1 MNTRM
6 IAVLSLAAAGFA
18 FAETPDKF
26 VRYVESTGSQYV
38 DTGVTGRWNTK
49 IEAELEWKELGD
61 KTVIGSR
68 IDSGNTRLYFCHC
81 YNGTDT
87 RGYAVDGNMLTAQ
100 GAYDTVTWNSG
111 WICRWTKSRIYDYTA
126 AFSATN
132 GEGQATNTIK
142 VDGLDVWSKVS
153 DGLDT
158 GLNIHLF
165 ACNVGGTANYNSKAR
180 IYRMKIWQGPKDG
193 GDMTLQ
199 RDLVPCMKNGKAG
212 LYDAVSGDILYGSG
226 ADLVC
231 DEDSETPDEFVD
243 YVESTGCGY
252 IDTEINAQSGTSA
265 EIDLAVLT
273 TRARNKS
280 VLGAYTAD
288 GDKRFYLLYCNTGVM
303 RVGYGA
309 LSGEDATIYSVG
321 TRYLVE
327 SSLSSGTQTLERT
340 NIDESGEKK
349 TLYTGTNS
357 AEVDLEMP
365 LYLFACNKDGTADW
379 AGQYRLYGCKIRQ
392 GGALVRDF
400 KPCLKDG
407 EFALYDDVSKRIF
420 HMRRGF
426 LNGPVQAKEAKAKN
440 LVFVDYIESSG
451 WETLDTGVRA
461 RAGTRAKGDF
471 AYADVQGMRYD
482 RYRYLREPVNPTEH
496 RVYLGADN
504 PDEWPTYFFPV
515 SCKSQGESDNY
526 RWLYGDY
533 GSDSSAHGAYATTD
547 GSTKIQMVSEAK
559 HSFDASLMKGAQ
571 TIELDGT
578 NVWSLSNDTDF
589 DSGKNIHLFSS
600 GSRYRSAARCYGLEI
615 WQDGEKVRDFKPC
628 IYDNKAAL
636 YDTVT
641 QCVYLPSPYIPV
653 SKTGSIVLSGEEKP
667 AYYVEYVES
676 DGTIFVDTGITG
688 KSGTKGEFKM
698 QFKEKG
704 DLGFLETWNSSASTS
719 PYDMRRFYLW
729 HNYLSQNVFCIG
741 YGKFQSFSSSRA
753 INTDYTVS
761 SSLCTGALSVTVNGT
776 TWTQSDFTAV
786 DASATIDSGLNLHLF
801 AQNKDGSP
809 AAAGKARLY
818 YLKLYQG
825 NSNGSNMQLVRNLK
839 PVQLSNGLVALWDF
853 KNKKA
858 YLPQLVSS
866 PGTYTQFPVVGSTG
880 DKINAGTVVIIR

>member
-49 IEAELEWKELGD
+49 IEAELEWMELGD

-111 WICRWTKSRIYDYTA
+111 WICRWTKNRIYDYTA

-180 IYRMKIWQGPKDG
+180 IYRLKIWQGPKDG

-231 DEDSETPDEFVD
+231 DEDSETPDEFVE
-243 YVESTGCGY
+243 YVESTSYGY

-273 TRARNKS
+273 TRSRNKG
-280 VLGAYTAD
+280 VLGAYKSD
-288 GDKRFYLLYCNTGVM
+288 GDMRFYLLYCNTGVM
-303 RVGYGA
+303 RTGYGA
-309 LSGEDATIYSVG
+309 LSTGSTTIYSVG
-321 TRYLVE
+321 NRYLVE
-327 SSLSSGTQTLERT
+327 SSLLSGSQTLDRT
-340 NIDESGEKK
+340 NVEEGGNRVNLYAGTDSSEIDLG
-349 TLYTGTNS
+349 
-357 AEVDLEMP
+357 MP
-365 LYLFACNKDGTADW
+365 LYLFGYNKDGAPADV
-379 AGQYRLYGCKIRQ
+379 GQYRLYGCKIWQ
-392 GGALVRDF
+392 YGVLVRDF

-407 EFALYDDVSKRIF
+407 EFCLFDDVSKRIF
-420 HMRRGF
+420 HAKRGF
-426 LNGPVQAKEAKAKN
+426 LNGPLNTIVVGRNAKIK
-440 LVFVDYIESSG
+440 FVEYIESSG

-471 AYADVQGMRYD
+471 AYTDIQGMRYD
-482 RYRYLREPVNPTEH
+482 KYRYLREPINPTEH
-496 RVYLGADN
+496 RTYLGADN
-504 PDEWPTYFFPV
+504 PDEWPTYFLAV
-515 SCKSQGESDNY
+515 NARSQSDSDND
-526 RWLYGDY
+526 RWFFGDY
-533 GSDSSAHGAYATTD
+533 GSDSSAHNAYATTD
-547 GSTKIQMVSEAK
+547 GSTKIQAVAEAK
-559 HSFDASLMKGAQ
+559 HSFDASFMKGAQ
-571 TIELDGT
+571 MIELDGT
-578 NVWSLSNDTDF
+578 QVWSLSNDADF
-589 DSGKNIHLFSS
+589 DSGKNLHIFSS

-615 WQDGEKVRDFKPC
+615 WQDGNKVRDFKPC
-628 IYDNKAAL
+628 VYDGKAML
-636 YDTVT
+636 YDTISKAL
-641 QCVYLPSPYIPV
+641 YRPSPDIPE
-653 SKTGSIVLSGEEKP
+653 SKAGPGVFTGEEKP
-667 AYYVEYVES
+667 VCFVDYVES
-676 DGTIFVDTGITG
+676 DGTIFVDTGVTG
-688 KSGTKGEFKM
+688 KSGTKADLKL
-698 QFKEKG
+698 QFKEQADK
-704 DLGFLETWNSSASTS
+704 GFLDSRTGDS
-719 PYDMRRFYLW
+719 RFYLI
-729 HNYLSQNVFCIG
+729 HNGANNNVFYIG
-741 YGKFQSFSSSRA
+741 YGKAQSFSPCA
-753 INTDYTVS
+753 INTDYTVQS
-761 SSLCTGALSVTVNGT
+761 ELSVGRQEVTVDGVSKWT
-776 TWTQSDFTAV
+776 TGQTTTYINPSDNINT
-786 DASATIDSGLNLHLF
+786 GYNLYLF
-801 AQNKDGSP
+801 AMNQDGSP
-809 AAAGKARLY
+809 TYAGKARLY

-825 NSNGSNMQLVRNLK
+825 DSDGSNMKLVRNLK
-839 PVQLSNGLVALWDF
+839 PVRLSNDVVVLWDF
-853 KNKKA
+853 VEKKA
-858 YLPQLVSS
+858 YRPQLVSS
-866 PGTYTQFPVVGSTG
+866 PGNYTTFTSVGADG
-880 DKINAGTVVIIR
+880 EAIRDGLMIILR